1 VRPSSGAY
9 SPECVE
15 VERRS
20 MKTMLVGAL
29 VMFALQVV
37 LVGSYLV
44 VDSQDP
50 IILDPESGSLEED
63 GLTMVMLCGEGHTPE
78 GRGSEVLSKMPPDG
92 DIGAWSRGRALQ
104 RGCDIWYHHNIL
116 YNPHALETCL
126 IGCDH
131 DWLERRL
138 R

>member
-1 VRPSSGAY
+1 
-9 SPECVE
+9 
-15 VERRS
+15 
-20 MKTMLVGAL
+20 MKMLLVGAAGML
-29 VMFALQVV
+29 ALQVL
-37 LVGSYLV
+37 LVGGYLV

-50 IILDPESGSLEED
+50 IVLNPESGSLEED

-92 DIGAWSRGRALQ
+92 DIGGWERGRTL
-104 RGCDIWYHHNIL
+104 RGDCDIWYHHNVS
-116 YNPHALETCL
+116 YNPHALEACL

-131 DWLERRL
+131 DLLERWL